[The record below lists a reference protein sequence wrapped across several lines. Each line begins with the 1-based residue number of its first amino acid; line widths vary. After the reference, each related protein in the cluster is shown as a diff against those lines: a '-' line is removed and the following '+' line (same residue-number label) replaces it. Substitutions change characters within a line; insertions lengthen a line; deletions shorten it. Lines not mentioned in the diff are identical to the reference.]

1 MFTEQEIEKLMAEVI
16 LRTVKES
23 KFSTN
28 IKDFCAENQIDR
40 GKLMAKKLFRM
51 LNATLFRIMMGLAQ
65 LVSFEEYMTMCIE
78 IALITYSVANMKDGS
93 PESIKR
99 AHMGSPIKRK
109 AKTRKVNPKKL

>member
-51 LNATLFRIMMGLAQ
+51 LNATLFRIMMGIAQ
-65 LVSFEEYMTMCIE
+65 LVSFEEFVAMCLK
-78 IALITYSVANMKDGS
+78 IACITPLKASNGLIWVLLSEEKQKQKSLTLKNSDDD
-93 PESIKR
+93 E
-99 AHMGSPIKRK
+99 
-109 AKTRKVNPKKL
+109 

>member
-51 LNATLFRIMMGLAQ
+51 LNATLLEFVA
-65 LVSFEEYMTMCIE
+65 MCLK
-78 IALITYSVANMKDGS
+78 IACITYYVANLEDGS

-99 AHMGSPIKRK
+99 AHMGSPIGRK
-109 AKTRKVNPKKL
+109 TKTKKFNPKKL

>member
-23 KFSTN
+23 RYSTN

-51 LNATLFRIMMGLAQ
+51 LNATLFRIMMGIAQ
-65 LVSFEEYMTMCIE
+65 LVSFEEYMTMCIK
-78 IALITYSVANMKDGS
+78 IALITYSVANMEDGS

-99 AHMGSPIKRK
+99 AHMGSPIGRK
-109 AKTRKVNPKKL
+109 TKTKKFNPKKL

>member
-51 LNATLFRIMMGLAQ
+51 LNATLLHNSY
-65 LVSFEEYMTMCIE
+65 LSKNSWPCV
-78 IALITYSVANMKDGS
+78 
-93 PESIKR
+93 
-99 AHMGSPIKRK
+99 
-109 AKTRKVNPKKL
+109 

>member
-28 IKDFCAENQIDR
+28 IKDFAENQIDR

-51 LNATLFRIMMGLAQ
+51 LNATLFRIMMGIAQ
-65 LVSFEEYMTMCIE
+65 LVSLEEFVAMCLK
-78 IALITYSVANMKDGS
+78 IACITYYVANLEDGS

-99 AHMGSPIKRK
+99 AHMGSPIGRK
-109 AKTRKVNPKKL
+109 TKTKKFNPKKL

>member
-51 LNATLFRIMMGLAQ
+51 LNATLFRIMMGIAQ
-65 LVSFEEYMTMCIE
+65 LVSFEEFVAMCLK
-78 IALITYSVANMKDGS
+78 IACITYRVANLEDGS

-99 AHMGSPIKRK
+99 AHMGSPIGRK
-109 AKTRKVNPKKL
+109 AKTKKFNPKKL

>member
-51 LNATLFRIMMGLAQ
+51 LNATLFRIMMGIAQ
-65 LVSFEEYMTMCIE
+65 LKLLASPTMLPIWRTAPLKASN
-78 IALITYSVANMKDGS
+78 ALIWVLLSEEKQKQKSLTLKNSDDD
-93 PESIKR
+93 E
-99 AHMGSPIKRK
+99 
-109 AKTRKVNPKKL
+109 

>member
-16 LRTVKES
+16 LRTVKNS
-23 KFSTN
+23 AFSTN

-51 LNATLFRIMMGLAQ
+51 LNATLFRIMMGIAQ

-78 IALITYSVANMKDGS
+78 IALITYHVANLEDGS

-99 AHMGSPIKRK
+99 AHMGSPIGRK
-109 AKTRKVNPKKL
+109 TKTRKFNPKKL

>member
-1 MFTEQEIEKLMAEVI
+1 MFTEQEIEKLKAEVI

-51 LNATLFRIMMGLAQ
+51 LN
-65 LVSFEEYMTMCIE
+65 V
-78 IALITYSVANMKDGS
+78 
-93 PESIKR
+93 
-99 AHMGSPIKRK
+99 
-109 AKTRKVNPKKL
+109 

>member
-40 GKLMAKKLFRM
+40 GKLMAKKASNGPIWVL
-51 LNATLFRIMMGLAQ
+51 LSEEKQKQKSLTLKN
-65 LVSFEEYMTMCIE
+65 SDDDE
-78 IALITYSVANMKDGS
+78 
-93 PESIKR
+93 
-99 AHMGSPIKRK
+99 
-109 AKTRKVNPKKL
+109 